1 MLGQIPSLPNNSLPR
16 ILFLSIFFFSRFVS
30 SHNRKHIKLCRPMY
44 LCRTRMPILKTV
56 SNVYFKIKMNS
67 EKPGPAVPLQ
77 YPRQGCTPCPAPAS
91 GKMVVHSCTIFLC
104 CFDDEITQGGD
115 PLYAVF
121 FLHRARE
128 AILDQNECVFLQ
140 KTTVQGV
147 NPRKKINFGEKN
159 HFCGPGRLFFVTFG
173 AFPKIRI
180 VCQK

>member
-1 MLGQIPSLPNNSLPR
+1 MWPVAARGQECGHNGGQLDSYVMLGQIPSLPNNSLPR

-91 GKMVVHSCTIFLC
+91 GKMVVHSCTIFLY
-104 CFDDEITQGGD
+104 FLVAWIVKYDIPYRD
-115 PLYAVF
+115 P
-121 FLHRARE
+121 
-128 AILDQNECVFLQ
+128 NMN
-140 KTTVQGV
+140 T
-147 NPRKKINFGEKN
+147 
-159 HFCGPGRLFFVTFG
+159 
-173 AFPKIRI
+173 RI
-180 VCQK
+180 IELGYRTR